1 MKFFGGIFAGKDSCY
16 LNVVLRHAGAF
27 GNKVVRNGK
36 RYGLLLLWRGSL
48 LPLGCE
54 ADPKTGASGVSEEP
68 GYCIDDCCAA
78 QREQAPSPQ
87 LTACDQL
94 DHTAL
99 TLDGDIQQANV
110 TVQLQ
115 AIMAP

>member
-1 MKFFGGIFAGKDSCY
+1 MKFFGGILREDDGCY

-54 ADPKTGASGVSEEP
+54 ADPKPEQVVCQKKP
-68 GYCIDDCCAA
+68 G
-78 QREQAPSPQ
+78 
-87 LTACDQL
+87 L
-94 DHTAL
+94 
-99 TLDGDIQQANV
+99 N
-110 TVQLQ
+110 
-115 AIMAP
+115 